1 VNEFRFGIN
10 KFYNDVGL
18 NLGCKE
24 NVVAELGLP
33 GLNTSNCL
41 TWGIPNMRNLGE
53 ISGWCDNTNGPYVI
67 NDAILQGTDSY
78 SWTKGKHSLRFGGEI
93 RRDRYNQL
101 GNEFPRAAFNWGGS
115 TTANPN
121 NNTGGYGFAGF
132 WLGAPTEVDGAFG
145 LAFEQLRATSQ
156 SYYFDDTWRFRSN
169 LTISMGLRYEL
180 TPPFVDRSG
189 HETNVQFPYFS
200 TTPGVTAANLQP
212 VDVRSGSGNYYD
224 ALPFVFPGVQVAC
237 DNRLGKGLYQT
248 DYRNWAPRLGIAY
261 TPSPNWSIRAGAG
274 IFYSQDSYNSR
285 FDLARTLGRQSE
297 QCEQQSAL
305 CVSQPELDK
314 LGYSRLDN

>member
-1 VNEFRFGIN
+1 MRSGDFSSLIPRLGTQLYYPTGRSQNKDGSYNVTPIAGNIIPASLIPKQSTQMLQFLPIPNVPIPANGSPANDYLQNVNNTVDKDEFTARIDWNESSKSNWFGRYSWTSESGLSPGVSLDGGTLQTNGSQYMISNIRVISPTQVNEFRFGIN

-53 ISGWCDNTNGPYVI
+53 ISGWGDNTNGPYVI

-169 LTISMGLRYEL
+169 LTMSMGLL
-180 TPPFVDRSG
+180 
-189 HETNVQFPYFS
+189 
-200 TTPGVTAANLQP
+200 
-212 VDVRSGSGNYYD
+212 
-224 ALPFVFPGVQVAC
+224 
-237 DNRLGKGLYQT
+237 
-248 DYRNWAPRLGIAY
+248 
-261 TPSPNWSIRAGAG
+261 
-274 IFYSQDSYNSR
+274 
-285 FDLARTLGRQSE
+285 
-297 QCEQQSAL
+297 
-305 CVSQPELDK
+305 
-314 LGYSRLDN
+314 